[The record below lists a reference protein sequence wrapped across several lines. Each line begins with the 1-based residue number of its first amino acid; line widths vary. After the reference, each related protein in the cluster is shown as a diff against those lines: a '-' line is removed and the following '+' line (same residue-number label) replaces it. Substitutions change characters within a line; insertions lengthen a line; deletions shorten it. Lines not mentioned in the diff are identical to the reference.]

1 MKLSDKALRL
11 IGLHLLERT
20 DKKTHQD
27 DTERDRNTPPKMS
40 TPSEK
45 PAHNRDSRAGSKPG
59 KAPVLRF
66 PVKEPGTKP

>member
-11 IGLHLLERT
+11 IGLHLLERM

-27 DTERDRNTPPKMS
+27 VTKPDCNTPPKMS
-40 TPSEK
+40 A
-45 PAHNRDSRAGSKPG
+45 PAERPTHNRDSRAGPVPR

-66 PVKEPGTKP
+66 PEKEPGTKP